1 MPISQVIANKM
12 GQDFNV
18 QPVPTE
24 STGSETMTSQ
34 ETLRNNFMAIA
45 RSCATEFLKQRG
57 TPPNQPEATTDNSAP
72 ANVEDKD
79 KNETIINNLQQALFT
94 TQRALLDIAQHST
107 DPEVAQFAAR
117 VLDGN
122 TLPSPPPEPLPP
134 GMIPCAVCH
143 KGVIP
148 GQMHTC

>member
-1 MPISQVIANKM
+1 MPISQVIANKIE
-12 GQDFNV
+12 QNPNV
-18 QPVPTE
+18 QPVLTE

-57 TPPNQPEATTDNSAP
+57 TPPNQPEATTVNNIP
-72 ANVEDKD
+72 VNVED

-94 TQRALLDIAQHST
+94 TQRALMDIAQQST
-107 DPEVAQFAAR
+107 DPEVAQYAAR
-117 VLDGN
+117 ILDGSAQ
-122 TLPSPPPEPLPP
+122 PSPPPEPLPP